1 MNVIIAFIR
10 RNLHLIIFLA
20 LQLFCLF
27 QITNN
32 HFFHKASAFNTS
44 SSITGYIFSVQSSI
58 SNYFNLSQQNKQLA
72 KENSLLREQLLS
84 SQMILD
90 KRTLITQDTVLKNR
104 YDYTIAEVIN
114 SSINRSNNFLT
125 LNKGAIDGI
134 KKGMAVIGPEG
145 IIGIIYEV
153 SPRFSLAMSVLNVDF
168 KVSPFIPAVNFKEGN
183 VSWTGEDPLNV
194 NINGVNKF
202 VQLKKGMMVVT
213 SNYSPNFPPGIA
225 IGTIETFS
233 SPKNGSFYDVKVKLS
248 TRFDQLQ
255 TAYIVKDIYRNE
267 IDSLQLNAQPK

>member
-183 VSWTGEDPLNV
+183 VSWTGDDPLNV

-267 IDSLQLNAQPK
+267 IDSLQLNALPK